1 MLASTESSDV
11 FGGAVSD
18 PETVTWEDLA
28 RIVIWLRAMEMNG
41 PHCKALKTTV
51 MNPGEVIRVV

>member
-28 RIVIWLRAMEMNG
+28 RIVIWLRAMKTNG
-41 PHCKALKTTV
+41 PQSIKNYCD
-51 MNPGEVIRVV
+51 ESR